1 MRCQPGDQ
9 LGARGCAGGQGCA
22 GQQGGS
28 LGSQARGE
36 ADQAEGADQDWAA
49 DITELAAAS
58 AVPMVRTGWRDG
70 VLAARPAKPAGV
82 AVATTVAIHRNRI
95 MLSAP
100 KTRQ

>member
-1 MRCQPGDQ
+1 
-9 LGARGCAGGQGCA
+9 
-22 GQQGGS
+22 

-36 ADQAEGADQDWAA
+36 ADQAEGADQDRAA
-49 DITELAAAS
+49 SIAELAAAL
-58 AVPMVRTGWRDG
+58 AVPAIRLSCPDG
-70 VLAARPAKPAGV
+70 VLAARRAKPAGV